1 MRVDTQQSLH
11 FGINHV
17 IAPLPLINN
26 KKQREFQGRLAE
38 EGIEFEQSGC
48 KGNDMRLTNGPPRSL
63 YVRVAQAGPQVGQL
77 LVVATHPNRPMELF
91 IEEAGIVCAAFRE
104 VWPGRCQIVARDCT
118 IRNLYVAQAE
128 HAFKYLWEQR
138 LGQTAHQRSHFGRTV
153 LGGGLRFVMPPDEN
167 AGKPANIEVKI
178 ESDLNDSTRIYVD
191 VLFAWPQPMGPGAE
205 MDPAPLLTEAKE
217 YADGEVVDFIL
228 GGDK

>member
-11 FGINHV
+11 FGINYV

-26 KKQREFQGRLAE
+26 KQQREFQGKLAE

-48 KGNDMRLTNGPPRSL
+48 KGNDMRFSNGPPHPL
-63 YVRVAQAGPQVGQL
+63 QVRVAQAGPQVGQL
-77 LVVATHPNRPMELF
+77 LVVAAHPNRPMELF
-91 IEEAGIVCAAFRE
+91 IEEAGIVCAAFQA
-104 VWPGRCQIVARDCT
+104 VWPGRFQIVARDCT

-138 LGQTAHQRSHFGRTV
+138 LGQDADQLSHFGRTV

-178 ESDLNDSTRIYVD
+178 ESYLEDSTRIYVD
-191 VLFAWPQPMGPGAE
+191 VLFGWPQPMGPGTE
-205 MDPAPLLTEAKE
+205 LDPGPLLTEANE
-217 YADGEVVDFIL
+217 YADREVVDFIL
-228 GGDK
+228 GGGQ